1 MKFLSAD
8 LLADTTLVYDQTKT
22 TLYGRAQ
29 SHTVD
34 GDTAI
39 GPPLNKF
46 VDVFIDMAF
55 TPSPSGT
62 YLTQNGRLFH
72 ISSFTAGI
80 ATVSL
85 HNYNLSTGQVTAIGK
100 INITLPNNA
109 ATTHTVRSLK
119 VYDNDPSAM
128 KIAVQTT
135 GSIVTNGGLFIANN
149 VNVTDFTMI
158 LSVTLPMATSTDQ
171 KAVYFYQRTT
181 EMGPQN
187 LMTSGTGMVLDYAA
201 ASIYFHNGVAAT
213 HQYYK
218 FDLSAIPSVD
228 KTYTGVTVTA
238 ATPAVVTSTA
248 HGYNNDSRIVFTA
261 GTLPTGL
268 SLNTVYYVRGTAANT
283 FNLSLTAG
291 GANINTTGVAG
302 SGLTIM
308 RAFGETND
316 AFVLKTG
323 NLPALSGVLLNSDS
337 EDFAVPQHGP
347 VATLAQDCAFLATN
361 TNLYLG
367 KLSDLTNAST
377 AWTSLS
383 TVNILGT
390 SNQITAPAIV
400 LATWSNILDGV
411 VYITAGPIFVYKKF
425 ISNQIV
431 TFFGGSNNRYLET
444 MPGIETIE
452 LQSLT
457 YGALDV
463 ESGYVVATGTTV
475 GQRGSYIADLRSDAN
490 FQYSHVITKVLSTNG
505 GTAKF
510 ITTLDKIFD
519 YTGGLEVYYRTSG
532 FGTDTGG
539 WTLIDF
545 ATDLSAISILDE
557 IQFDIYFTTLG
568 LDTSIPAQLVE
579 FILGYEPLSEMSSKW
594 KGSADNSSR
603 EGESPYYSAFRM
615 VVSDSGKKYFRAYDD
630 TNALVQTANT
640 EDDFADF
647 DYSSDNGA
655 TWTELPSANS
665 YPSTALTTE
674 LRYKWASTP
683 ASGTRITVSLRDA

>member
-1 MKFLSAD
+1 MRFLSAD

-29 SHTVD
+29 THTVD

-46 VDVFIDMAF
+46 IDVFTDMAF

-72 ISSFTAGI
+72 ISSFSSGI
-80 ATVSL
+80 ATISL
-85 HNYNLSTGQVTAIGK
+85 HSFNLSTGQVAPIGK

-109 ATTHTVRSLK
+109 VTTHTVRSLK
-119 VYDNDPSAM
+119 VYDADPSAM

-135 GSIVTNGGLFIANN
+135 GSVVTNGGLFIANN
-149 VNVTDFTMI
+149 VNITDFTMI

-201 ASIYFHNGVAAT
+201 ANIYCHNGVAAT

-218 FDLSAIPSVD
+218 FDLSVAPSVD
-228 KTYTGVTVTA
+228 KTYTGVVVTA
-238 ATPAVVTSTA
+238 ASPAVVTSVA
-248 HGYNNDSRIVFTA
+248 HGYADNSRIVFTV

-268 SLNTVYYVRGTAANT
+268 SLNTVYYVRGSTANT
-283 FNLSLTAG
+283 FNLSLTTG
-291 GANINTTGVAG
+291 GANINTSGSPG

-308 RAFGETND
+308 RAFGESND

-337 EDFAVPQHGP
+337 EDFAIPQHGP

-367 KLSDLTNAST
+367 KLSDLTDLLT
-377 AWTSLS
+377 TWTSLS
-383 TVNILGT
+383 TVNILGA
-390 SNQITAPAIV
+390 SNEITAPA
-400 LATWSNILDGV
+400 LLSATWSNILDGII
-411 VYITAGPIFVYKKF
+411 YITTGPIFVYKKF
-425 ISNQIV
+425 ISNQII
-431 TFFGGSNNRYLET
+431 TLFGGSNNRYLET
-444 MPGIETIE
+444 MSGIETIE
-452 LQSLT
+452 LQALAYVS
-457 YGALDV
+457 LDV
-463 ESGYVVATGTTV
+463 ESGYLVATGSTV
-475 GQRGSYIADLRSDAN
+475 GQRGSYVADLRSDAN

-532 FGTDTGG
+532 FGIDTGG
-539 WTLIDF
+539 WTAIDF

-579 FILGYEPLSEMSSKW
+579 FILGYEPLSEISSKW

-615 VVSDSGKKYFRAYDD
+615 VVSDSGKKYFRAYNDA
-630 TNALVQTANT
+630 NALVQTANT
-640 EDDFADF
+640 EDDFTDF
-647 DYSSDNGA
+647 DYSPDNGA
-655 TWTELPSANS
+655 TWTQLPSANS
-665 YPSTALTTE
+665 YPSTVLTTE
-674 LRYKWASTP
+674 LRYKWAASP
-683 ASGTRITVSLRDA
+683 ALGTKITVSLRDS